1 MPRQNDRFFEVLEP
15 LQSGGVMWKPKLTI
29 MVGLSGSGRND
40 VARTIAKEQNAEL
53 ISFAQIYQ
61 EKFVIPNKSTIP
73 GIMPQE
79 NKRENQK
86 LTQPEMEEIVWL
98 EFCKKIRL
106 TLEEKKSVVA
116 DAPNIAMKDRRRILQ
131 RIKGLDIT
139 KQCQIV
145 PCMYNQCLKVIKEKD
160 ISERE
165 VERQLYRFEIPFTEE
180 GFDEIRISETWPIEE
195 INWNAFRNFDQKNPH
210 HKFSL
215 YDHCRYAYKSFMEKG
230 YSQELM
236 LGALLH
242 DYGKMFTQTIGDDGI
257 AHYYSH
263 HNVGAYHVLCMFPV
277 ELSLDLIF
285 LVNYHMFAFE
295 CDKNEKAKKKWK
307 RRFGDEKFNI
317 LLNFHESD
325 LAAR

>member
-1 MPRQNDRFFEVLEP
+1 MRKQ
-15 LQSGGVMWKPKLTI
+15 KLTI

-61 EKFVIPNKSTIP
+61 EKFVIPNKSTIH

-79 NKRENQK
+79 NKRENKK

-139 KQCQIV
+139 RQCQIV
-145 PCMYNQCLKVIKEKD
+145 PCEYDICLKVVKEKA
-160 ISERE
+160 IPESE
-165 VERQLYRFEIPFTEE
+165 VKNQLYRFEIPFKEE
-180 GFDEIRISETWPIEE
+180 RFDEIWISEKWPIEE
-195 INWNAFRNFDQKNPH
+195 PNWNAFRNFDQKNPH

-215 YDHCRYAYKSFMEKG
+215 YDHCRYVCKSFIGKG

-242 DYGKMFTQTIGDDGI
+242 DYGKMFTQTIGNDGV

-277 ELSLDLIF
+277 EPSLDLIF
-285 LVNYHMFAFE
+285 LVNYHMFPFE
-295 CDKNEKAKKKWK
+295 WDKNEKAKKKWK
-307 RRFGDEKFNI
+307 QRFGEEKFNM
-317 LLNFHESD
+317 LLNFHDCD

>member
-1 MPRQNDRFFEVLEP
+1 MRKQ
-15 LQSGGVMWKPKLTI
+15 KLTI

-40 VARTIAKEQNAEL
+40 VARVIAKEQNAEL

-73 GIMPQE
+73 WIMPQE

-86 LTQPEMEEIVWL
+86 LTQPEMEEAVWL

-106 TLEEKKSVVA
+106 TLEQKKNVVA

-139 KQCQIV
+139 RQCQIV
-145 PCMYNQCLKVIKEKD
+145 PCEYDICLKVIKEKA
-160 ISERE
+160 IPESE
-165 VERQLYRFEIPFTEE
+165 VKNQLYRFEIPFKEE
-180 GFDEIRISETWPIEE
+180 GFDEIKISETWPIEE
-195 INWNAFRNFDQKNPH
+195 PNWNAFRNFDQKNPH

-215 YDHCRYAYKSFMEKG
+215 YDHCRYVCKSFIGKG

-242 DYGKMFTQTIGDDGI
+242 DYGKMFTQTIGNDGV

-263 HNVGAYHVLCMFPV
+263 HNVGAYNVLCMFPV
-277 ELSLDLIF
+277 EPSLDLIF
-285 LVNYHMFAFE
+285 LVNYHMFPFE
-295 CDKNEKAKKKWK
+295 WDKNEKAKKKWK
-307 RRFGDEKFNI
+307 QRFGEEKFNM
-317 LLNFHESD
+317 LLNFHDCD